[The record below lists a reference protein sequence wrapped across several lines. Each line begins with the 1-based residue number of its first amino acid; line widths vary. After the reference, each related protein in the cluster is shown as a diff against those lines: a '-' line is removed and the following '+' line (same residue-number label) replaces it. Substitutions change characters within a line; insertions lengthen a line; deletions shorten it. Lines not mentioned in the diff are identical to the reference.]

1 MAATLAREV
10 LYVHLL
16 FMGSWLRSA
25 DMLDVRKLGML
36 AELDRSGTI
45 TATAEV
51 LGLSPPAVS
60 MQLAALEKQLGLA
73 LTERH
78 GRRVVLTP
86 AGRLLARHGHDI
98 VEMVTVAELEA
109 TALREGAAGTYR
121 LAAFPTAVRTFVAD
135 VLRELH
141 EAPDTGLAVR
151 LAELEPQEAVPAVA
165 AGDVELAVTHA
176 YSNIPDAASPTLVA
190 RPLATEPLYLATRA
204 DDPLVAGPSR
214 PRDLAAFAHHNWIVS
229 DRRWTCFEMVR
240 RACGLAGFDP
250 RTVAEVTDYG
260 GQLALVAAGVGV
272 ALVPGLAVP
281 PVPAGVRLHAL
292 ATPVWRHLFTVTRRA
307 SAHDPGLARLQ
318 DRLADAAARV
328 VADA

>member
-1 MAATLAREV
+1 
-10 LYVHLL
+10 
-16 FMGSWLRSA
+16 
-25 DMLDVRKLGML
+25 MLDVRKLGML

-45 TATAEV
+45 TAAAEV
-51 LGLSPPAVS
+51 IGLSAPAVS

-73 LTERH
+73 LTERR

-98 VEMVTVAELEA
+98 VDMVTVAEMEA
-109 TALREGAAGTYR
+109 TALRDGAAGTYR

-135 VLRELH
+135 VLAALRQ
-141 EAPDTGLAVR
+141 APDTGLTVR

-165 AGDVELAVTHA
+165 AGDVELAVTHT
-176 YSNIPDAASPTLVA
+176 YSNMPDAASPTLVA
-190 RPLATEPLYLATRA
+190 RPLATEPLYLATLA
-204 DDPLVAGPSR
+204 DDPLAAGP
-214 PRDLAAFAHHNWIVS
+214 PRALDLAAFAHHDWIMS

-272 ALVPGLAVP
+272 ALVPRLAVP
-281 PVPAGVRLHAL
+281 PVPAGVRLHPL
-292 ATPVWRHLFTVTRRA
+292 ATPVWRHLFVVTRRA
-307 SAHDPGLARLQ
+307 SEHDLGLARLR
-318 DRLADAAARV
+318 DLLAQAAARAV
-328 VADA
+328 VDADP